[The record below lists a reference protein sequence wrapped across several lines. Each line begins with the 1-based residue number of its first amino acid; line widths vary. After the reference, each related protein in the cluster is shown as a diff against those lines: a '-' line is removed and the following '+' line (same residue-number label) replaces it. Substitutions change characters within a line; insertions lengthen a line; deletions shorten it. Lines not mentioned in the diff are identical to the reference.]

1 MPSSNLERFT
11 LKDINIL
18 YSYKP
23 SFQRIVVQKVAKGGV
38 VDLKRWIALI
48 VILLCCL
55 LVVMYETSASDN
67 RFFLPEPLG
76 GVRIVID
83 AGHGGIDGG
92 ASAENVIEKDVTLA
106 IAKKVERKLKR
117 LGAEVVMT
125 RTTDGD
131 VLSEHAPSEEFATL
145 RERKKQDIFLREQIV
160 KENDPDIFITIH
172 ANAIPEEKW
181 RGAQVF
187 YHKEGHPN
195 SELLAKAIQSSIKE
209 KLQNTDREALAI
221 KQIYLLKKAEVPAV
235 LVETGFLS
243 NPEERALLSD
253 GKYQEKMADAIVD
266 GIENYVNLEI
276 E

>member
-1 MPSSNLERFT
+1 M
-11 LKDINIL
+11 
-18 YSYKP
+18 
-23 SFQRIVVQKVAKGGV
+23 QKVAKGGV
-38 VDLKRWIALI
+38 VFLKRWIALI
-48 VILLCCL
+48 VILICCVI
-55 LVVMYETSASDN
+55 VVIYETSASDR

-76 GVRIVID
+76 GVKIVLD

-106 IAKKVERKLKR
+106 ISEKVEHQLKR

-131 VLSEHAPSEEFATL
+131 VLAEHAPNEEFPTL
-145 RERKKQDIFLREQIV
+145 RERKKQDIFLRENIV
-160 KENDPDIFITIH
+160 KTNKPDIFITIH

-187 YHKEGHPN
+187 YHKDGHAD
-195 SELLAKAIQSSIKE
+195 SEPLAKSIQASIKE
-209 KLQNTDREALAI
+209 TLENTEREALAI

-243 NPEERALLSD
+243 NPEERSLLSD
-253 GKYQEKMADAIVD
+253 EKYQDKMADAIVE
-266 GIENYVNLEI
+266 GIENYVNMEY

>member
-1 MPSSNLERFT
+1 MF
-11 LKDINIL
+11 
-18 YSYKP
+18 
-23 SFQRIVVQKVAKGGV
+23 
-38 VDLKRWIALI
+38 LKRWIALV
-48 VILLCCL
+48 VILLGCL
-55 LVVMYETSASDN
+55 GLVVYETSASD
-67 RFFLPEPLG
+67 RSLFLPEPLG
-76 GVRIVID
+76 GVKIVVD

-92 ASAENVIEKDVTLA
+92 ASTGDVIEKNVTLA
-106 IAKKVERKLKR
+106 IAQKVERQLKR

-131 VLSEHAPSEEFATL
+131 VLEEHAPSEEFSTL
-145 RERKKQDIFLREQIV
+145 RERKKQDIFLRSNLV
-160 KENDPDIFITIH
+160 KSSKPDIFVTIH

-187 YHKEGHPN
+187 YHKEGHEN

-209 KLQNTDREALAI
+209 SLQNTNREALAI

-243 NPEERALLSD
+243 NNEERALLSS
-253 GKYQEKMADAIVD
+253 GEYQDKMAEAIVE
-266 GIENYVNLEI
+266 GIEGYVNLEF

>member
-1 MPSSNLERFT
+1 M
-11 LKDINIL
+11 
-18 YSYKP
+18 
-23 SFQRIVVQKVAKGGV
+23 RIVVQKVAKGGV
-38 VDLKRWIALI
+38 VDLKRWIALT

-55 LVVMYETSASDN
+55 LVVIYETSASDR

-76 GVRIVID
+76 GVKIVID

-92 ASAENVIEKDVTLA
+92 ASSEDVIEKDITLA
-106 IAKKVERKLKR
+106 IAKKVEQKLKR
-117 LGAEVVMT
+117 MGAEVVMT

-131 VLSEHAPSEEFATL
+131 ALSEHAPGEEFPTL
-145 RERKKQDIFLREQIV
+145 RERKKQDIFLRESIV
-160 KENDPDIFITIH
+160 KENEPDIFITIH

-195 SELLAKAIQSSIKE
+195 SELLAKSIQSSIRDSLK
-209 KLQNTDREALAI
+209 NTDREALAI

-243 NPEERALLSD
+243 NPEERALLVD
-253 GKYQEKMADAIVD
+253 EKYQEKMADAIVV
-266 GIENYVNLEI
+266 GIDHYVNLEI

>member
-1 MPSSNLERFT
+1 M
-11 LKDINIL
+11 
-18 YSYKP
+18 
-23 SFQRIVVQKVAKGGV
+23 QKVAKGGV
-38 VDLKRWIALI
+38 VDLKRWLALI

-55 LVVMYETSASDN
+55 LVVIYETSASDN
-67 RFFLPEPLG
+67 RFFLPEPLA
-76 GVRIVID
+76 GVKVVID

-92 ASAENVIEKDVTLA
+92 ASAENVVEKDITLA
-106 IAKKVERKLKR
+106 IAKKVERNLKR

-131 VLSEHAPSEEFATL
+131 VLSEHAPGEEFATL
-145 RERKKQDIFLREQIV
+145 RERKKQDIFLREEIV
-160 KENDPDIFITIH
+160 KENNPDIFITIH
-172 ANAIPEEKW
+172 ANAIPGEKW

-209 KLQNTDREALAI
+209 KLKNTDREALAI
-221 KQIYLLKKAEVPAV
+221 KQIYLLKKAEAPAV

-243 NPEERALLSD
+243 NPEERALLTD
-253 GKYQEKMADAIVD
+253 EKYQEKMADAIVK
-266 GIENYVNLEI
+266 GIENYVNMEI